1 MTLTISRSTSCPKLE
16 TLLLLNPL
24 SSVTDHVPFGCTV
37 VSFSTVLFTVTLIF
51 APTAPLPVNVLS
63 VDNIRLSVVVPVT
76 VGASGLTFT
85 ETFTILEERKAALFP
100 VSEEGNVTLTR

>member
-1 MTLTISRSTSCPKLE
+1 MTLTISGSTICLIFE

-51 APTAPLPVNVLS
+51 APATPLPVTVLS
-63 VDNIRLSVVVPVT
+63 VDNIRFSVVVLVT
-76 VGASGLTFT
+76 VGTAGFIT
-85 ETFTILEERKAALFP
+85 
-100 VSEEGNVTLTR
+100 